1 MCLDAID
8 GEPLNYWLWHELCR
22 YYASKN
28 DMNGA
33 IQACKLHSEKSSTNP
48 SPLMALS
55 NLYAAKSEFKA
66 AVESN
71 DKLAKVPPTLIHLAL
86 SAVARTPYERNLKS
100 SLERFV
106 DFNHG

>member
-8 GEPLNYWLWHELCR
+8 KEPLNYWLWHELCR

-28 DMNGA
+28 DLNGA
-33 IQACKLHSEKSSTNP
+33 IQACKLQSEKSSTNP

-55 NLYAAKSEFKA
+55 NLYAAKTEFKA
-66 AVESN
+66 AVASN
-71 DKLAKVPPTLIHLAL
+71 DKLAEIRPTWIHLAL
-86 SAVARTPYERNLKS
+86 SAVARTPYEIDLKR

-106 DFNHG
+106 